1 MAVWNAL
8 GSDKCR
14 DSSHFHSA
22 QHGGIY
28 RWQLLAQ
35 LSQPDMKLPILYAL
49 SWPQRWQSALLYSDP
64 LEFGKLEFLPIEKQ
78 RYPLF
83 YLGLEAARAGG
94 IMPTVYNA
102 ANEAALQEFLE
113 GQIGFCDIYKRVA
126 RELDGFINI
135 PNPDLETVLAVNR
148 RLSGGAYS

>member
-1 MAVWNAL
+1 
-8 GSDKCR
+8 
-14 DSSHFHSA
+14 
-22 QHGGIY
+22 
-28 RWQLLAQ
+28 
-35 LSQPDMKLPILYAL
+35 
-49 SWPQRWQSALLYSDP
+49 
-64 LEFGKLEFLPIEKQ
+64 
-78 RYPLF
+78 
-83 YLGLEAARAGG
+83 
-94 IMPTVYNA
+94 MPTVYNA